1 MTASVTHRLAT
12 ATFGLTLM
20 LLCSRCMWAAPPPNP
35 DGCAALRRHGQTA
48 EARVCYE
55 TLTRSPS
62 AYLRAEGYWGLLQ
75 YDDANEQFRIATS
88 ASASEK
94 DSPGVGALARVRYGM
109 LLHERFNNGD
119 AVDLF
124 KEALQRDPKNARAYL
139 GLAIVSADGFD
150 NKAGEYALKSLSLD
164 PKQPEPHELLAG
176 LALEN
181 NDIEHAVSEADD
193 ALAVST
199 DAMDAMAIHAA
210 VDLLADRVSESD
222 LWFSKV
228 RAVNPGYGQGYAL
241 VARQLEMHYRYE
253 DAITYYRK
261 AIEADPRLWSA
272 HSALGI
278 DLMRMGQEDEP
289 RQQLELSYNNG
300 YRDAATTNSL
310 RLLDSYKNF
319 VTFKDDTTI
328 LRMRKE
334 EAELLRPYFEAELHR
349 AIATY
354 ATKYKMTL
362 PGPVQL
368 EVYPDHEDF
377 AVRTM
382 GMPGLGAL
390 GVTFGEVVAM
400 DSPSGRK
407 PGDFNWDA
415 TLWHE
420 MSHVYILTATK
431 HRVPR
436 WFTEGLAVHEEG
448 VASGHPEWA
457 DRLTPEVLVAIHEKK
472 LLPVASLDRGFVMP
486 EYPAQVIVSYFQAG
500 SICDFIGSKW
510 GEGKL
515 LAMVHS
521 FGQMKTTPEVLAA
534 DLDLTPEAFDE
545 LYMAWLDKRA
555 GKTAANFDAWREKL
569 KALVEL
575 DKAKKYDVVLK
586 EGETVRQM
594 YPEYVGEANPYIF
607 LAEAHL
613 AKDDKKAAADILTDY
628 QKMGGT
634 SPATLKQ
641 LAKLQEDL
649 GQVKEAA
656 ATLDKINAIYPVHDE
671 ELHRHLGE
679 LWFAQGNFAGAI
691 RENAAVVAMHPLDQA
706 GAEFQLAQAY
716 YAAGEK
722 AKAEE
727 TVLLALEAAPGFR
740 PAQRLLLQIEH
751 PENAP
756 PENQRK

>member
-1 MTASVTHRLAT
+1 MIISVTNRAVRVSV
-12 ATFGLTLM
+12 GLTLM
-20 LLCSRCMWAAPPPNP
+20 LLCGLGWAAPVATPE
-35 DGCAALRRHGQTA
+35 GCAALRKHGQRA
-48 EARVCYE
+48 GAASCYE
-55 TLTRSPS
+55 VLVRSGS
-62 AYLRAEGYWGLLQ
+62 AYLRAEGYWGLEQ
-75 YDDANEQFRIATS
+75 YSEANEQFRIATA

-94 DSPGVGALARVRYGM
+94 DSPGNGALARVRYGM
-109 LLHERFNNGD
+109 LLYERFNNDD

-124 KEALQRDPKNARAYL
+124 KEALQRDPNNARAYL
-139 GLAIVSADGFD
+139 GMAVVSADGFD
-150 NKAGEYALKSLSLD
+150 NKAGEYALKALSLD
-164 PKQPEPHELLAG
+164 PKLAEAHELLAG

-181 NDIEHAVSEADD
+181 GDTEHAVSEADSALATRPD
-193 ALAVST
+193 AL
-199 DAMDAMAIHAA
+199 DAMAIHAA
-210 VDLLADRVSESD
+210 VALLADRTSESD
-222 LWFSKV
+222 GWFAKI
-228 RAVNPGYGQGYAL
+228 RAVNAGYGQGYAL

-253 DAITYYRK
+253 DGITYYRK
-261 AIEADPRLWSA
+261 AVEADPRLWSA

-278 DLMRMGQEDEP
+278 DLMRMGEEDEP
-289 RQQLELSYNNG
+289 RRELELSYNNG
-300 YRDAATTNSL
+300 YRDAATVNSL

-328 LRMRKE
+328 LRLRKE
-334 EAELLRPYFEAELHR
+334 EAELLRPYFEAELLR

-354 ATKYKMTL
+354 AAKYKMTL

-420 MSHVYILTATK
+420 MSHVYVLTATK

-448 VASGHPEWA
+448 VASGRPEWA
-457 DRLTPEVLVAIHEKK
+457 NRVTPEVLAAIRDKK
-472 LLPVASLDRGFVMP
+472 LLPVAKLDRGFVMP
-486 EYPAQVIVSYFQAG
+486 EYPAQVVVSYFQAG

-510 GEGKL
+510 GEDKL

-521 FGQMKTTPEVLAA
+521 YGQVKTTPEVLLA
-534 DLDLTPEAFDE
+534 DLGVTPEVFDAQ
-545 LYMAWLDKRA
+545 YMAWLDKRV
-555 GKTAANFDAWREKL
+555 GKTAANFDAWRTKL
-569 KALVEL
+569 KELVEL
-575 DKAKKYDVVLK
+575 AKGKNYDAVLT
-586 EGETVRQM
+586 EGEAVRQM
-594 YPEYVGEANPYIF
+594 YPEYVGEANAYEF

-613 AKDDKKAAADILTDY
+613 AKGDKKAAVEVLTAY
-628 QKMGGT
+628 QKMGGENP
-634 SPATLKQ
+634 SILKE
-641 LAKLQEDL
+641 LAKLQEEL

-656 ATLDKINAIYPVHDE
+656 ATLDGINSIYPVRDE

-679 LWFAQGNFAGAI
+679 LWLAQGNFAGAI
-691 RENAAVVAMHPLDQA
+691 REDRAVVAMKPLDKA

-727 TVLLALEAAPGFR
+727 TVLLALEAAPGYR
-740 PAQRLLLQIEH
+740 PAQKLLLEIEK
-751 PENAP
+751 PGSGKSLDE
-756 PENQRK
+756 KK